1 MGQPL
6 EIAAAS
12 ATYPSMDVSSFSAV
26 AAKERTG
33 SNRRTFRQTRA
44 PFRSHRTIPRRAA
57 SAQGIMSGRILS
69 AIPAIVAGIMCV
81 VNPQYSRF
89 FIDDPVGHQL
99 LAGTVG
105 LQVLGYLIIK
115 KIVTFEV

>member
-1 MGQPL
+1 
-6 EIAAAS
+6 
-12 ATYPSMDVSSFSAV
+12 
-26 AAKERTG
+26 
-33 SNRRTFRQTRA
+33 
-44 PFRSHRTIPRRAA
+44 
-57 SAQGIMSGRILS
+57 MSGRILS